1 MQRKIFIN
9 SKEYLIEGDTIYLGG
24 VNEHFEQITI
34 DFFKSFCRN
43 HFYALDL
50 GANIGLTTIALA
62 NICKEGKIV
71 AIEPIPNTFNLLKKN
86 ILHSGA
92 TNIEEYNFAVGNK
105 EGTSIMQG
113 SNSFLAGSF
122 IADSYPLSTQEFT
135 VKVPVRTLDN
145 VFDSFKMD
153 RLDFIKIDVEGYEL
167 FVLEG
172 AKKILNQSNPIVYL
186 EMNHWCLNVMQRIT
200 LPEFRERLLSIF
212 PYIFAIED
220 YSFLDFSC
228 ANNFH
233 IIAHEHLI
241 KFKYLNLVAGFN
253 KEELLQNLQ
262 NFSRLKQQQIA

>member
-24 VNEHFEQITI
+24 INEHFEQPTI
-34 DFFKSFCRN
+34 DFFNSFCQK
-43 HFYALDL
+43 HFQVLDL

-62 NICKEGKIV
+62 NICKKGKIV
-71 AIEPIPNTFNLLKKN
+71 AIEPVPNTFNLLKKN
-86 ILHSGA
+86 ILQSGI
-92 TNIEEYNFAVGNK
+92 NNVKEYNFAIGNK

-113 SNSFLAGSF
+113 LHSFLAGSF
-122 IADSYPLSTQEFT
+122 IADSYPSSVQEFT

-145 VFDSFKMD
+145 VFDSFQMD

-172 AKKILNQSNPIVYL
+172 AKKILSQFKPIVYL
-186 EMNHWCLNVMQRIT
+186 EMNHWCLNVIQRIT

-220 YSFLDFSC
+220 YTFLDFSC
-228 ANNFH
+228 PKNFH
-233 IIAHEHLI
+233 IIAHEHLL

-253 KEELLQNLQ
+253 SKELLKNLQ
-262 NFSRLKQQQIA
+262 SFSRLKQKQIA